1 MYIDVHMRP
10 EINEELVD
18 RVIEK
23 WKLENRI
30 GIEVPKSKVIEEIL
44 LKYLEATQKMK
55 AGSTKKDKLL
65 RKFIQVGHII
75 KKPKSRSNSVMINS
89 TEFGSIT
96 INNKRYDNDVVISYK
111 DIIREGRIQS
121 RHLIS
126 KKDLDIL
133 LVEKPDV
140 IVIGT
145 GQDGCLQISSDAL
158 NFAQNKR
165 IEVIKSTTP
174 EAIKKFNQL
183 YASGR
188 KVVSYMHV
196 TC

>member
-1 MYIDVHMRP
+1 MRP
-10 EINEELVD
+10 EVSEELVN

-30 GIEVPKSKVIEEIL
+30 AIEIPKSKIIEDIL
-44 LKYLEATQKMK
+44 LRYLEATSKTRISSK
-55 AGSTKKDKLL
+55 RDKLL
-65 RKFIQVGHII
+65 RKFMGVGRII
-75 KKPKSRSNSVMINS
+75 KRSKSHHNPVRINS

-96 INNKRYDNDVVISYK
+96 INNKKYNNDVVVSYK
-111 DIIREGRIQS
+111 DLVKEGKLQI

-126 KKDLDIL
+126 KRELVFL
-133 LVEKPDV
+133 LEEEPNV

-145 GQDGCLQISSDAL
+145 GQEGCLQVSSDVF
-158 NFAQNKR
+158 NFSEQKG
-165 IEVIKSTTP
+165 IEVLSSTTP

-183 YASGR
+183 YASGKR
-188 KVVSYMHV
+188 VVGYMHV